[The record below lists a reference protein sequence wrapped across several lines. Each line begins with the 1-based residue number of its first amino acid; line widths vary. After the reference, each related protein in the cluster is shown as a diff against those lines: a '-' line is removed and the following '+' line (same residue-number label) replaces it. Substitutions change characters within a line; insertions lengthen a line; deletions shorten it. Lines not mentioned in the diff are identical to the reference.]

1 MATGKNVVVHRIV
14 QILTPLY
21 NEEKCFDTYVE
32 TVERVLLSRQDVEY
46 RCLLVDDGST
56 DGTWE
61 LIQQQCRASR
71 GSVVYV
77 SRGILERTRRKPLDL
92 TSAMQMLLL
101 SFRPTCK
108 TRQKPSLLS

>member
-1 MATGKNVVVHRIV
+1 MVYPIV

-61 LIQQQCRASR
+61 LIQQ
-71 GSVVYV
+71 
-77 SRGILERTRRKPLDL
+77 
-92 TSAMQMLLL
+92 
-101 SFRPTCK
+101 
-108 TRQKPSLLS
+108 